1 MLAEPDLPRR
11 AAAET
16 CGTAFLLTAVVGS
29 GIMAERL
36 AGGNAAVALLANAV
50 ATGAALVA
58 LILTLGPVSGAHLNP
73 VVTVA
78 AAWQGQ
84 MRWSAVPAYVVAQVS
99 GALLGVVAA
108 HVMFGLPLVTWS
120 RHVRGGG
127 AELLSEFLATFGLVA
142 VIWGTRER
150 LTEAAIG
157 VGAYITGAY
166 WFTSSTSFANPAV
179 TIARSLTDTFSG
191 ITPDAVPGFV
201 IAQFVGAAV
210 GAASAEWLFALS
222 RARAIDDAEQP
233 RPAGRVS

>member
-1 MLAEPDLPRR
+1 MLAEPDMPRR

-36 AGGNAAVALLANAV
+36 AGGNAAVALLANAL

-58 LILTLGPVSGAHLNP
+58 LILALGPVSGAHLNP
-73 VVTVA
+73 VVTIA

-84 MRWSAVPAYVVAQVS
+84 VRWSAVPAYVVAQVS
-99 GALLGVVAA
+99 GALLGVTVA
-108 HVMFGLPLVTWS
+108 HLMFGLPIITLS

-142 VIWGTRER
+142 VIWGTRGR
-150 LTEAAIG
+150 LTEAAVG

-191 ITPDAVPGFV
+191 ITPKAVPGFV
-201 IAQFVGAAV
+201 VAQFLGAAV
-210 GAASAEWLFALS
+210 GAASAQWLFGLS
-222 RARAIDDAEQP
+222 RSRALDDVQQSAPAR
-233 RPAGRVS
+233 RVS